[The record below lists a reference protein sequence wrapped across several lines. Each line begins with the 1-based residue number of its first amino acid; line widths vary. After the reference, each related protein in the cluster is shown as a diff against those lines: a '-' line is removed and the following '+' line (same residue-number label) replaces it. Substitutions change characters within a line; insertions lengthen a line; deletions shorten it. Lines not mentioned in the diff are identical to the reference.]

1 VEEEVAG
8 TGRSRRSAVGRS
20 HRWSGARRAAVEEVT
35 HGVASE
41 SDGMEEGNDVRRR
54 CAAQHVGGYVWQEE
68 GDRKHINQQ
77 HLIIGNN

>member
-1 VEEEVAG
+1 MEEEVAG
-8 TGRSRRSAVGRS
+8 ARQPRQSAVGQS
-20 HRWSGARRAAVEEVT
+20 HRWSGARRAAVEDAT

-41 SDGMEEGNDVRRR
+41 SGGTEEGNDMGRR

-68 GDRKHINQQ
+68 GDGRHINQQ